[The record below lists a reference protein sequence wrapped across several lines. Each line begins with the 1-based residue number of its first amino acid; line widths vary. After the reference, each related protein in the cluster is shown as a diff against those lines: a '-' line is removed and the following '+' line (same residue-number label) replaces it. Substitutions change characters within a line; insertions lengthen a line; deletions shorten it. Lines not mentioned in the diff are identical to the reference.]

1 MFDYK
6 IIWGYLEKISL
17 AIWGVN
23 IMDLMALTDINFF
36 EGLDA
41 NLQTAFAIVGFLY
54 LLIQLPF
61 KIIELNQKRKSNKL
75 ENEIKEEDLKLK
87 KKRQKELQRI
97 NDSFEAF
104 DEVHKKNKV

>member
-17 AIWGVN
+17 GIWGVN

-36 EGLDA
+36 KGLDA

-54 LLIQLPF
+54 LLVQLPF
-61 KIIELNQKRKSNKL
+61 KIIELNQKRKSNQL

-104 DEVHKKNKV
+104 DDVHEKK